1 MAPNPTT
8 QAIVTTALGVATYYA
23 AICPCKTLLSCHM
36 KIFYGTTL
44 TAIAV
49 VTYENFTIISNMIKD
64 GPF

>member
-1 MAPNPTT
+1 
-8 QAIVTTALGVATYYA
+8 
-23 AICPCKTLLSCHM
+23 M